1 MRHNIF
7 PDILNKGVYRIL
19 FTLTQNAYLY
29 TPVSSYALHIPFLS
43 VFHPRGIVSNY
54 MTIAIITFC
63 VSSKRLRLKSKGL
76 SDARA
81 VSIIEKVY
89 YFAVDFV

>member
-1 MRHNIF
+1 MRIC
-7 PDILNKGVYRIL
+7 ILPYSRMHYI
-19 FTLTQNAYLY
+19 
-29 TPVSSYALHIPFLS
+29 SPFLS

-54 MTIAIITFC
+54 LTIAIITFY

-76 SDARA
+76 SDTRA